1 MKLPSPKML
10 APNTTRMIVYVYIYI
25 YVIHTWIF
33 LLCVIN
39 LCLGFTR
46 KKTKN
51 CQVGSSTLH
60 IWKIFFGM
68 FSRVSVWT
76 FAPLFATA
84 KGVRESPK
92 KWSPVPNQLWR
103 PQPSCSCRDIQNCRV
118 PRKKRD
124 HKIAMFGAMNLKIC
138 IQRSH
143 RSTEHQNACFSSF
156 FWMPRIYQQKPGE
169 NPCLRTANER
179 AWNPMEL
186 TPLWNGWWGGWW

>member
-1 MKLPSPKML
+1 MCHKFVPWFHPKKNKKLSSRQF
-10 APNTTRMIVYVYIYI
+10 N
-25 YVIHTWIF
+25 
-33 LLCVIN
+33 
-39 LCLGFTR
+39 FTY
-46 KKTKN
+46 
-51 CQVGSSTLH
+51 LED
-60 IWKIFFGM
+60 FFGM
-68 FSRVSVWT
+68 FSRVSVWK

-103 PQPSCSCRDIQNCRV
+103 PQPSCRSCRDIQNCRV

-169 NPCLRTANER
+169 NPCLRTANEQR
-179 AWNPMEL
+179 LEPHGADASME
-186 TPLWNGWWGGWW
+186 WMMGGMMIGFPEGRFGALPKYLQVGYTDSNLHN